1 MNLTKLVIAFSS
13 LTILFLGCK
22 SDEQVEADRVSGGW
36 RISKI
41 DYFQKG
47 SSTPDSS
54 VNYNKSSFE
63 FGSCKL
69 TASNRECIGYYSING
84 LDRTAVNYSIT
95 PQGDRMSLSL
105 VDQNNRKGID
115 LTGSFQIQENTN
127 NTLVLHGPASYK
139 DKNGQF
145 HLQALDVKLTLNR

>member
-1 MNLTKLVIAFSS
+1 MKLAIVFGSLLFSIS
-13 LTILFLGCK
+13 GCK

-47 SSTPDSS
+47 NSTPDSS
-54 VNYNKSSFE
+54 VNYSKSSFE
-63 FGSCKL
+63 FGTCKL
-69 TASNRECIGYYSING
+69 TASNRECFGYYSING
-84 LDRTAVNYSIT
+84 LDRSAVMYSIA

-105 VDQNNRKGID
+105 VDQNNKKGID
-115 LTGSFQIQENTN
+115 LTGSFQIQENN
-127 NTLVLHGPASYK
+127 PNTLVLYGPAGYI

-145 HLQALDVKLTLNR
+145 HSQALDVRLTLNR